1 MSANYAAVFANPIV
15 EPGEYL
21 ARLVSVRAIP
31 TDDGKHLYEVVVELD
46 GNERQ
51 EDGTKLSAVLHPTQK
66 AQRFIDALFSSF
78 RINHQTLQSGIDRYA
93 SVYVYNSLYKGSAF
107 SVVKFHPQPFVAREK
122 GAELEAEYPKRV
134 ARQRKLNG
142 EDIDDQFRVGA

>member
-46 GNERQ
+46 GNERP
-51 EDGTKLSAVLHPTQK
+51 EDGTKLPAVLHPTEK
-66 AQRFIDALFSSF
+66 AQKFIDALFSSY
-78 RINHQTLQSGIDRYA
+78 RISHQTLQHGKDRFA
-93 SVYVYNSLYKGSAF
+93 AVYVYSSMYKGSAF
-107 SVVKFHPQPFVAREK
+107 SVVKFHPQPFVAQEK
-122 GAELEAEYPKRV
+122 AAALEAEYPNRV
-134 ARQRKLNG
+134 ARQHKLLA
-142 EDIDDQFRVGA
+142 EAIDAHFRMGH